1 MSFRHFVPM
10 KPPRGVSSCFAAV
23 KGIQDQFQVVCPL
36 RLTLALA
43 GTNGSSP
50 TYRPFMRTYIPPP
63 VTRAIGASRAACR
76 GEFRRNPRSHSCPS
90 RVVVGVEN
98 RKRGLQFLKGSLC
111 LHVCEAL
118 SLLAQP
124 LTCPPPLAPPLPPF
138 QAIKEAHAQLLGWI
152 GTHVHANSGNWEV
165 GRWVRQPKR
174 RCC

>member
-1 MSFRHFVPM
+1 M

-23 KGIQDQFQVVCPL
+23 KGTQDQFQVVCPL

-43 GTNGSSP
+43 GTKGSSP

-76 GEFRRNPRSHSCPS
+76 GEFRRNPRSYSCPS
-90 RVVVGVEN
+90 REVVGVEK
-98 RKRGLQFLKGSLC
+98 RKRGLQFLKGSSC

-124 LTCPPPLAPPLPPF
+124 LTCPPPSRHPFLPSRPL
-138 QAIKEAHAQLLGWI
+138 
-152 GTHVHANSGNWEV
+152 
-165 GRWVRQPKR
+165 R
-174 RCC
+174 RRTRNCWAG